1 MYQLLKQLLKDQRG
15 MILSSE
21 VVLIGTI
28 LVLGSIVGLSAVSHA
43 VTHEL
48 NDIANACLAFN
59 GFQYDESQSHGGS
72 GSGGYRIGNSKAV
85 PEVSGH

>member
-28 LVLGSIVGLSAVSHA
+28 LVLGSIVGLSVSR
-43 VTHEL
+43 TP
-48 NDIANACLAFN
+48 
-59 GFQYDESQSHGGS
+59 SHT
-72 GSGGYRIGNSKAV
+72 N
-85 PEVSGH
+85 